1 MAQSFQFGKTIISRL
16 IDLIYGILVLFL
28 NNFKGTVF
36 FYFESKSKFTRKVIL
51 MWNCSIINVIV
62 SKKMQPVDS
71 YKGYTNKGDSVIQ
84 CFVNFN
90 H

>member
-51 MWNCSIINVIV
+51 M
-62 SKKMQPVDS
+62 
-71 YKGYTNKGDSVIQ
+71 
-84 CFVNFN
+84 
-90 H
+90 